1 MKLIIFFN
9 VVLSG
14 ITLGL
19 ATETTAADDP
29 PNGVPLC
36 VNGDVGK
43 YPPFTIMKD
52 CMTHCF
58 GTETAPGPNFQH
70 VCTGYCDVTPYCSDT
85 GGGCNVV
92 TICFG
97 SP

>member
-43 YPPFTIMKD
+43 YPPFTSTD
-52 CMTHCF
+52 QF
-58 GTETAPGPNFQH
+58 
-70 VCTGYCDVTPYCSDT
+70 YL
-85 GGGCNVV
+85 
-92 TICFG
+92 
-97 SP
+97 